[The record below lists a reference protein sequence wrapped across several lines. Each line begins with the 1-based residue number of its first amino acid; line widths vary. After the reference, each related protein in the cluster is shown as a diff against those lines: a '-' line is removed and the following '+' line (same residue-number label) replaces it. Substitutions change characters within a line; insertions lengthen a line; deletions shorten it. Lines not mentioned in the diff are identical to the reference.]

1 MYGYSGN
8 KEITPMDQL
17 NWAETTMQPLVIS
30 HLSQDHGTVLG
41 LGPENQNP
49 TRYTQM
55 VRLTQLIS
63 SVSTG
68 DTPRFGVCFSLYYF
82 GREIL
87 LACSPDL

>member
-8 KEITPMDQL
+8 KEITPIDQL

-49 TRYTQM
+49 TRYTL
-55 VRLTQLIS
+55 VRLYIL
-63 SVSTG
+63 VSWYK
-68 DTPRFGVCFSLYYF
+68 DAR
-82 GREIL
+82 
-87 LACSPDL
+87 